1 MNQFLSTFEEKYGQN
16 FYYLDFS
23 FTDQKY
29 SINLYSEL
37 EKEFEEIVRI
47 QALKLIYD
55 CLIHQNFD

>member
-23 FTDQKY
+23 FIDQKY

-37 EKEFEEIVRI
+37 EKEFEEIVSI
-47 QALKLIYD
+47 QA
-55 CLIHQNFD
+55 

>member
-23 FTDQKY
+23 FTEQKY

-47 QALKLIYD
+47 HA
-55 CLIHQNFD
+55 